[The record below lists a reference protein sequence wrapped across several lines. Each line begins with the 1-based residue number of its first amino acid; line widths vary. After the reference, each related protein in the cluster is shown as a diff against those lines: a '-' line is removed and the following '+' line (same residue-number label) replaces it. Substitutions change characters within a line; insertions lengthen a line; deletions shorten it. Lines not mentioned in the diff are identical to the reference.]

1 MEVLRLEQLLRPLR
15 RQLPQLEDRADEI
28 QVKLKVG
35 SATNVYCLSS
45 EHYIQSIVVRVSTR
59 WRSLLRSL
67 RI

>member
-35 SATNVYCLSS
+35 RKPNAYCLSS
-45 EHYIQSIVVRVSTR
+45 KHYMKSVVLTGIQSGEIS
-59 WRSLLRSL
+59 
-67 RI
+67 